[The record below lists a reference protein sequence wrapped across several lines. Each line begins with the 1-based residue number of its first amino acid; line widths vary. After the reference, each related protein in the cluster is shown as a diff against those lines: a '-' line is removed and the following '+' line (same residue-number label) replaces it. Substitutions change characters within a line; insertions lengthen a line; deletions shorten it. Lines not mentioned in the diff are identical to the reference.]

1 MTTDPNKIPVPAA
14 TVVLVRDGAEGLEVL
29 LCRRNS
35 KIFFAGGAW
44 VFPGG
49 RIDPDD
55 HGPTFGG
62 EHFDEG
68 HDDFLDVCRRAC
80 VREAREEADAVIAAD
95 DLVFMSH
102 WTPPMEAP
110 KRFSTFYFMA
120 HDPDHELTADGGEI
134 MELAWLRPT
143 EAMRRRNAGE
153 IELIPP
159 TFITLALLERFDSAH
174 DAMAHH
180 RAAAP
185 EYFVTRFAVLD
196 GVTLAMYHGDAGYDS
211 GDPSVA
217 GSRNRLLMGE
227 QWSYERDEW
236 PGITH
241 LA

>member
-1 MTTDPNKIPVPAA
+1 MNADPNKIPVPAA
-14 TVVLVRDGAEGLEVL
+14 TVVLVRDGGDGVEVL

-49 RIDPDD
+49 RIDPED
-55 HGPTFGG
+55 HGPSFTG
-62 EHFDEG
+62 EHFDET
-68 HDDFLDVCRRAC
+68 HPEFLDVCRRAC
-80 VREAREEADAVIAAD
+80 VREAREEADAIITAD

-134 MELAWLRPT
+134 MELAWMRPS

-159 TFITLALLERFDSAH
+159 TFITLALLEHFGSA
-174 DAMAHH
+174 DAAMRHH
-180 RAAAP
+180 RTAPP
-185 EYFVTRFAVLD
+185 EYFVTKFAALD
-196 GVTLAMYHGDAGYDS
+196 GVTMAMYHGDAGYES

-217 GSRNRLLMGE
+217 GARNRLWMGE
-227 QWSYERDEW
+227 QWTYERDVW
-236 PGITH
+236 PG
-241 LA
+241 ADRRA